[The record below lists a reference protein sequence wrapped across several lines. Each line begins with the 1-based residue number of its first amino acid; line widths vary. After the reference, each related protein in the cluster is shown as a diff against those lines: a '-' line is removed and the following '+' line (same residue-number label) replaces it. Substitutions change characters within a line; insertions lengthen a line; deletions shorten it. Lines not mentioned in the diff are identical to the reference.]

1 MKIKEFIHRVHQKAR
16 FESWFLILLI
26 LIVVS
31 VFLLINWIVGSI
43 ITSIESNYYKV
54 TPIEEKAV
62 YEGVKRSIKDDFPLL
77 LETQPSNLNGVK
89 TDQNLS
95 RGQAIAVVIE
105 NYTPIRDLQKGLE
118 EASIVYEAP
127 AEGGITRLLAVY
139 DNGQVDKIGPVRS
152 ARPYFITWASELR
165 AGLAHVGGSF
175 DALNSLKN
183 NFRLFN
189 IDEMADSKTIWRD
202 NTLTAPHNA
211 YTSTGNVLNRLNK
224 EKYFYPVNKKR
235 FQFKDPGATSGDIKN
250 ITIDF
255 SLAPYAVKY
264 VYDPISK
271 TYTRYNGGV
280 LHHNIKPSN
289 VLVQFVDT
297 EVLDDAGRLRIQTSG
312 TGKALVF
319 RDGEVIE
326 GTWEKD
332 SSINSDDQP
341 MDESWTKFFD
351 KNGSEVKL
359 NKGQIWIEVV
369 PNGRTVNYF

>member
-1 MKIKEFIHRVHQKAR
+1 MYIKEFFHRLQTKAR
-16 FESWFLILLI
+16 FELWFLCLLV
-26 LIVVS
+26 LIAVC
-31 VFLLINWIVGSI
+31 VFLLISWIIGSI
-43 ITSIESNYYKV
+43 ISSVEKAYFEV
-54 TPIEEKAV
+54 TPLEEKSV
-62 YEGVKRSIKDDFPLL
+62 YEGVQRSIKDDYKFL
-77 LETQPSNLNGVK
+77 LETQPSNLNGAK
-89 TDQNLS
+89 INQNIS
-95 RGQAIAVVIE
+95 RGQTIAVVIE

-139 DNGQVDKIGPVRS
+139 DNGPVDAIGPVRS

-165 AGLAHVGGSF
+165 AGFVHVGGSQ
-175 DALNSLKN
+175 DALNSLKD

-189 IDEMADSKTIWRD
+189 IDEFSDSKTIWRD

-211 YTSTGNVLNRLNK
+211 YTSTSNVLNRLNGS
-224 EKYFYPVNKKR
+224 KYYYPVKTKR
-235 FQFKDPGATSGDIKN
+235 FQFKDPNETQGDTRN

-264 VYDPISK
+264 VYDPAVK
-271 TYTRYNGGV
+271 TYTRYNGGI

-297 EVLDDAGRLRIQTSG
+297 EVLDDDGRLRIQTKG
-312 TGKALVF
+312 TGKAYVF
-319 RDGEVIE
+319 RDGEMIE

-332 SSINSDDQP
+332 SSINSDDQA

-351 KNGSEVKL
+351 KNGNEIKL